1 MWFPCCECIVE
12 VGVPSTNGVLLPPEL
27 TVDETLPV
35 ISMFSACW
43 DEKGEDC
50 VSKAESDIWVTAN
63 LPVAFSV
70 NWSLSLDVI
79 ELTGASMRSTENRD
93 LVGLAV
99 DELGPVSVT
108 EEIEN
113 LPA

>member
-1 MWFPCCECIVE
+1 ME

-43 DEKGEDC
+43 DEKSEDC
-50 VSKAESDIWVTAN
+50 VSNAESDIWVTAN

-93 LVGLAV
+93 RVGLAV
-99 DELGPVSVT
+99 AELSPVSVT